1 MADEHQVTRAT
12 PRRVADPAPPRTVP
26 RFPDDPD
33 AARREIAATRAR
45 MSETIDE
52 IEDVLLRKK
61 SEIKDKMD
69 VLAPVR
75 EQPLKMLGIIFGGAL
90 ALGFLTG
97 GGKGDEDKRIQL
109 VYPPAP
115 PELEEEEESEADL
128 AWEEADAWEDRA
140 HRLLRIAKAQE
151 AELEIHRSRRDDL
164 LRGLRDRRSRHEE
177 EDDDY
182 DYEPGVFDRIRE
194 TAAERLGALASEMS
208 HRLMRSG

>member
-1 MADEHQVTRAT
+1 MSRSSGRICVTLKNKAN
-12 PRRVADPAPPRTVP
+12 APERLIFSQKFACPVSG
-26 RFPDDPD
+26 F
-33 AARREIAATRAR
+33 
-45 MSETIDE
+45 TIDE

-61 SEIKDKMD
+61 GEIKDRMD

-97 GGKGDEDKRIQL
+97 GGKGDEEERIQL
-109 VYPPAP
+109 VYPPPP
-115 PELEEEEESEADL
+115 PELDDEEEESEADL
-128 AWEEADAWEDRA
+128 AWEEAEAWEDRA

-151 AELEIHRSRRDDL
+151 TELEIHRSRRDDL
-164 LRGLRDRRSRHEE
+164 LRGLRERRPEREVEVE
-177 EDDDY
+177 EDE
-182 DYEPGVFDRIRE
+182 YEPGVFDRIRE